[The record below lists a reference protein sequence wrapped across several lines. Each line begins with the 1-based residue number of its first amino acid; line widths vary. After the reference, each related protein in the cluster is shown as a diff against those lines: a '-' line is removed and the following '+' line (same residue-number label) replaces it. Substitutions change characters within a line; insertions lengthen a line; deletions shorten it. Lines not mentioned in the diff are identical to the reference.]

1 MEVTPPCD
9 LNRFCRIGM
18 RWRVAGFGFR
28 MTVITIEVHSR
39 SGGACCPQCG
49 QSSER
54 VHSRYWRTL
63 ADLPWQGRQV
73 EIRWLSR
80 KFFCESAACPRRI
93 FTERLPQVA
102 ASYAWRTPRLD
113 TALTCLGFAC
123 GGSAGSR
130 LTDRLGMVASPA
142 TILRLIRKSAVIS
155 RPVPRVLGVDDWSY
169 RRGHRYGTILC
180 DLERGQ
186 VVDLLPERSAESFQT
201 WLEQH
206 RQVEVISRDRGDPYI
221 KGATAGAPQAV
232 QVADRFHL
240 IHNLLDALCRLLDR
254 HAAPIQA
261 TVRTLSEQK
270 AREVAMTN
278 SPLPTAWKQKR

>member
-1 MEVTPPCD
+1 MGFEQVLP
-9 LNRFCRIGM
+9 NRDVLACRGI
-18 RWRVAGFGFR
+18 RFSDDR
-28 MTVITIEVHSR
+28 ITIEVHSR
-39 SGGACCPQCG
+39 SEGGCCPQCG
-49 QSSER
+49 QASER

-80 KFFCESAACPRRI
+80 KFFCESADCPRRI

-102 ASYAWRTPRLD
+102 ASSARRTQRLEV
-113 TALTCLGFAC
+113 TLTCLGFVC

-130 LTDRLGMVASPA
+130 LADRLGMIASPE
-142 TILRLIRKSAVIS
+142 TILRLIRKSAVTS

-169 RRGHRYGTILC
+169 RRGHHYGTILC

-221 KGATAGAPQAV
+221 KGA
-232 QVADRFHL
+232 RR
-240 IHNLLDALCRLLDR
+240 RLSR
-254 HAAPIQA
+254 SRIGFI
-261 TVRTLSEQK
+261 
-270 AREVAMTN
+270 
-278 SPLPTAWKQKR
+278 